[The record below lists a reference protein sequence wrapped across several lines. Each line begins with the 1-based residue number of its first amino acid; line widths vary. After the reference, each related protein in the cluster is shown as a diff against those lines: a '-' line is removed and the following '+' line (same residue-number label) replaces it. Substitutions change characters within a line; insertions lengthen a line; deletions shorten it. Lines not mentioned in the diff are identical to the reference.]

1 MLCKSFRLISDLL
14 VIFLIESMKEL
25 ADKIADKKHI
35 HNHLAQL
42 AGTHL
47 GLPVDKFTRVLT

>member
-1 MLCKSFRLISDLL
+1 
-14 VIFLIESMKEL
+14 MKEL

-35 HNHLAQL
+35 HNQLAQL